1 MNKYLPKINLHPSVV
16 LVAVHPDRMKEEYNL
31 GKLNQMKDEHERKLV
46 RIYGSLGITA
56 IFLIAILMGASPSIL
71 SGALI
76 LQFIL
81 SILL

>member
-1 MNKYLPKINLHPSVV
+1 MKKYLPEDSSPPSTT
-16 LVAVHPDRMKEEYNL
+16 LIAVHPARLKEEYDL
-31 GKLNQMKDEHERKLV
+31 GRSDQLKDEHERKLV
-46 RIYGSLGITA
+46 RIYGSLGITG
-56 IFLIAILMGASPSIL
+56 IFLIAIMMGASPGIL